1 MNPVQP
7 KKLLHS
13 KWTAVSPVQKEKHF
27 MVTKVEFDE
36 NGEVIVC
43 EIEAVL
49 SQCVREIQWQ
59 SLKDQTIWRQ
69 GWQ

>member
-49 SQCVREIQWQ
+49 SQRVREIQWQ